1 MFLSPFFLFRLSWKA
16 CRNYFVSTS
25 PQSNFPFTVD
35 GLMPW
40 FLNCESTSVFG
51 VSNNNENFLLLLWIL
66 LCSRSVFRFRRAF
79 SFPNLLIFKFIQATT
94 FTRRRPTVWEIQL
107 HSFITGRFGSSFPRS
122 ISSIMHSF
130 LPSLSSLF
138 QQSFRQCIHWFVVLS
153 FLLSISSKAVPAEI
167 FRCTFE

>member
-1 MFLSPFFLFRLSWKA
+1 MFLSPFFLFRLSWKT

-153 FLLSISSKAVPAEI
+153 LSCAFFLKKVQV
-167 FRCTFE
+167 T